1 MASKSKIKN
10 NIRLRFSSREAAT
23 LRISI
28 MGRIN
33 RLSEALKVM
42 DKTSDAY
49 KQQSEM
55 LDHFFSIYN
64 RLHEATYGKKA

>member
-1 MASKSKIKN
+1 MASKN
-10 NIRLRFSSREAAT
+10 NVRLRFSSREAAT
-23 LRISI
+23 LRISL

-33 RLSEALKVM
+33 RLSEGLKGM

-49 KQQSEM
+49 KHQSE
-55 LDHFFSIYN
+55 LLTHFFKLYN